1 MFVTLARALDIAIEI
16 FVLLIIIRAVLSFF
30 PQMDRG
36 HPLVRTLDQVV
47 EPVLRP
53 FQRLM
58 PNMGGLDFSP
68 ILAILTLQI
77 VGGIL
82 TRFIAGLGR
91 GIFYGVSTARVSKR
105 PRPLPHGRGTD
116 GESRREAPPPIGGG
130 AFSG

>member
-1 MFVTLARALDIAIEI
+1 MFYTLGRALDIAIEI

-53 FQRLM
+53 FQRLL
-58 PNMGGLDFSP
+58 PPMGGLDFSP

-82 TRFIAGLGR
+82 ARFIMGLDR
-91 GIFYGVSTARVSKR
+91 GIF
-105 PRPLPHGRGTD
+105 
-116 GESRREAPPPIGGG
+116 
-130 AFSG
+130 

>member
-91 GIFYGVSTARVSKR
+91 GIF
-105 PRPLPHGRGTD
+105 
-116 GESRREAPPPIGGG
+116 
-130 AFSG
+130 